1 MSGRE
6 SGTAGAQEGK
16 PQLCVI
22 AHAALAAAPPHGLAV
37 SLLSPASLL
46 MTFRVAGVFAVLFA
60 ETGLLIGFFRPGDTM
75 LFTAGL
81 LSATSGGSALHLPLG
96 WLLAAAAAGAL
107 CGAQACYLLGGRGGR
122 APPAPPPSPPPP
134 AGSAHPPLL
143 PAPPPGGTALVLAP

>member
-75 LFTAGL
+75 LFTVGL

-96 WLLAAAAAGAL
+96 WLLA
-107 CGAQACYLLGGRGGR
+107 
-122 APPAPPPSPPPP
+122 PAPPRPLPRPP
-134 AGSAHPPLL
+134 ASHL
-143 PAPPPGGTALVLAP
+143 PA